1 MGNGTFAEQ
10 VDAAVMVM
18 LYWAAMF
25 AGGAV
30 GAVGLLL
37 LPPHATNDPIPVTI
51 ASHFFIVPPKQ
62 LSTRIS

>member
-1 MGNGTFAEQ
+1 MGNGTFAAQ
-10 VDAAVMVM
+10 VGAAVMVM

-30 GAVGLLL
+30 GAVGLVLP
-37 LPPHATNDPIPVTI
+37 PPHATIDPIPVMT

-62 LSTRIS
+62 LSIRIG